1 MFVLFYQLFCKFH
14 IILACFLFFAYSIL
28 ENENVYGQNR
38 YRWLSDDYKNQSR
51 VSDYE
56 YGNDSYTTSTPKGK
70 PSFSFKVPESEVKK
84 GSSNFFQVD
93 EQDQLLTEYAF
104 ILFCFSISILL
115 LMVFRIIHC
124 YSNNLTNVCYN
135 FFCYL
140 KETFFKQNS

>member
-1 MFVLFYQLFCKFH
+1 MP
-14 IILACFLFFAYSIL
+14 IL

-51 VSDYE
+51 ASDYE

-104 ILFCFSISILL
+104 IFFCFFPLLFL
-115 LMVFRIIHC
+115 LMVFTIIH
-124 YSNNLTNVCYN
+124 YYYNILTNVCYN
-135 FFCYL
+135 IFSY
-140 KETFFKQNS
+140 

>member
-1 MFVLFYQLFCKFH
+1 M
-14 IILACFLFFAYSIL
+14 SIL

-51 VSDYE
+51 VSDYQ

-93 EQDQLLTEYAF
+93 DQDQLLTEYAF
-104 ILFCFSISILL
+104 TYIFFCFFFLIFL
-115 LMVFRIIHC
+115 LMVFTIIH
-124 YSNNLTNVCYN
+124 YYNNILTNVCCN
-135 FFCYL
+135 FFNY
-140 KETFFKQNS
+140 